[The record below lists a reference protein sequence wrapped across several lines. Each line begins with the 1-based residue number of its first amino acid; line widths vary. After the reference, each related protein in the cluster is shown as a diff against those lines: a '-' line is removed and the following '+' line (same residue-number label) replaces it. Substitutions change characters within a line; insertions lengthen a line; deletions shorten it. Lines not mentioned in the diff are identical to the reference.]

1 MLSNDDDSRFYCNSR
16 WTSVGGTC
24 SISYVLTSK
33 VCILVIL
40 HIIMIMLT
48 KSNSK
53 KNDLRYSEQFVHVQ
67 KIQKSMNLQTWI
79 WSCDYQVSR
88 LSPERSKT
96 EVQSPLRN
104 VMLMIK
110 LIRFR
115 CSCRTIWLLIPAMF
129 LYGIS
134 GALGF
139 VPIMPELIKTL
150 R

>member
-1 MLSNDDDSRFYCNSR
+1 
-16 WTSVGGTC
+16 
-24 SISYVLTSK
+24 
-33 VCILVIL
+33 
-40 HIIMIMLT
+40 
-48 KSNSK
+48 
-53 KNDLRYSEQFVHVQ
+53 
-67 KIQKSMNLQTWI
+67 MNLQTWI
-79 WSCDYQVSR
+79 CSCDYQVSR

-115 CSCRTIWLLIPAMF
+115 CSLRTIWLLILAVF
-129 LYGIS
+129 LYGIG

>member
-1 MLSNDDDSRFYCNSR
+1 ML
-16 WTSVGGTC
+16 
-24 SISYVLTSK
+24 I
-33 VCILVIL
+33 
-40 HIIMIMLT
+40 
-48 KSNSK
+48 KSTSK
-53 KNDLRYSEQFVHVQ
+53 KNDLQYSEKFVKHRFVAAN
-67 KIQKSMNLQTWI
+67 IKS
-79 WSCDYQVSR
+79 
-88 LSPERSKT
+88 PKRSKS

-115 CSCRTIWLLIPAMF
+115 YSCRTIWLLIPAMF

>member
-1 MLSNDDDSRFYCNSR
+1 
-16 WTSVGGTC
+16 
-24 SISYVLTSK
+24 
-33 VCILVIL
+33 
-40 HIIMIMLT
+40 MIMLT
-48 KSNSK
+48 KSNIKK
-53 KNDLRYSEQFVHVQ
+53 KNNLRYSEQFVHVQ

-79 WSCDYQVSR
+79 CSCDYQVSR
-88 LSPERSKT
+88 LTPKRSKT

-110 LIRFR
+110 LIRFH
-115 CSCRTIWLLIPAMF
+115 CSFRTIWLLILAVF
-129 LYGIS
+129 LYGIG

>member
-1 MLSNDDDSRFYCNSR
+1 MLSNDDDSGFYCNSH

-24 SISYVLTSK
+24 SISYVLASK
-33 VCILVIL
+33 VCILIIL

-53 KNDLRYSEQFVHVQ
+53 KKTIFDILSNLYTFKKFRSQWTCKHGFVVVIIKFHACLQND
-67 KIQKSMNLQTWI
+67 
-79 WSCDYQVSR
+79 
-88 LSPERSKT
+88 PT

-115 CSCRTIWLLIPAMF
+115 CSFRTIWLLILAVF
-129 LYGIS
+129 LYGIG